1 MANRPK
7 VTEVQLAYAQR
18 CERILRKTQAKVG
31 RAAVALKLG
40 ITMSCLAKHLAG
52 KTLTR
57 EQWEVGRNIKWTPT
71 RSRQYPIG
79 YNKELFN
86 AVPR

>member
-7 VTEVQLAYAQR
+7 ITEAQLAYAQR
-18 CERILRKTQAKVG
+18 CERILRKTQGKVG
-31 RAAVALKLG
+31 RAAVAHRLG
-40 ITMSCLAKHLAG
+40 ITVSCLAKHLAG
-52 KTLTR
+52 KTLTL
-57 EQWEVGRNIKWTPT
+57 EQWEVDRNIRWTPT

-86 AVPR
+86 AVLR